1 MPEAYK
7 PIDISNDPELL
18 KLAEEVHSSQ
28 HRAFCAAMMKI
39 WHCWCQSSQAP
50 AQGEERKIWK
60 LSAPQLVA
68 GKIWSIRTS

>member
-39 WHCWCQSSQAP
+39 WHCWYQSSQAP
-50 AQGEERKIWK
+50 AQGEDRERSGSFPH
-60 LSAPQLVA
+60 LREPVPCPPSAC
-68 GKIWSIRTS
+68 